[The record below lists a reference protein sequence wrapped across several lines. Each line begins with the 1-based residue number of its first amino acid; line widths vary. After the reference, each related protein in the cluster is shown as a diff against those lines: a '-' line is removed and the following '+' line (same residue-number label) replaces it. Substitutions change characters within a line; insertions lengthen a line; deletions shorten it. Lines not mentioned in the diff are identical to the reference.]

1 MARDSPR
8 YTGVGTGRRQGER
21 CREEEA
27 RAAPESPRLTARE
40 NTDAFPLGRWGT

>member
-1 MARDSPR
+1 MARNSPR

-27 RAAPESPRLTARE
+27 RAALESLRLTARE
-40 NTDAFPLGRWGT
+40 NTDAFPLGRWGM